1 MKLTKEYI
9 RNIIEECDYLLIKYI
24 KSSYP
29 ALYYT
34 PHIKEIHLTN
44 ATGYFAQIK
53 SVNNGQHYDL
63 MVSKN
68 IFEAIQ
74 DDCKQHTELVN
85 TITHELVHTINKC
98 WNHGPNFKRIA
109 NYLNSVSKGL
119 LNITTTT
126 RASDLGLD
134 ISKVKK
140 IKYKVICTH
149 CGHEYMYTR
158 KPKHNINDYV
168 CSVCGFSGDSLQLV
182 EL

>member
-9 RNIIEECDYLLIKYI
+9 QNIIQECDCLLIKYI
-24 KSSYP
+24 KNNYP
-29 ALYYT
+29 SLYNT
-34 PHIKEIHLTN
+34 PHIGDIHLTR

-53 SVNNGQHYDL
+53 RLRNGTYDL

-68 IFEAIQ
+68 IFDAIEN
-74 DDCKQHTELVN
+74 DDKQHAELVN
-85 TITHELVHTINKC
+85 TITHELVHTMNKC

-109 NYLNSVSKGL
+109 NYLNSVSGGL

-126 RASDLGLD
+126 TASDLGLD
-134 ISKVKK
+134 ISKIKK
-140 IKYKVICTH
+140 IKYKVICIH

-158 KPKHNINDYV
+158 KPKHNVADYI